1 VKFLN
6 KRNSCKI
13 ASLFSVAIAG
23 AILSSPVVAHATII
37 DWSNQTL
44 GQIDAYNTATGTN
57 SVVDANANTPDSLIF
72 ANNGNSIIYTSN
84 PNSGS
89 NLYLYNIQNKTNT
102 ILASGTS
109 LGNSTSLRDLSL
121 TPSGNSVLVSS
132 TSTGQVYKVNLTTQA
147 VTLLTSGTKPQG
159 IVFTPSGNLFLNLG
173 SGIEQINYPAGTV
186 ANTNTNY
193 GALDGLTYDPTTGY
207 LYATTGVNG
216 TNPSNTIIQINPTTL
231 AENLITIS
239 GSNVPT
245 SLHLDGIEATSNGN
259 LIIANYDSS
268 LLEYFTATNTA
279 TSLSS
284 TPGIDDVAPLVGGG
298 SANPSATPEPGTFAL
313 FGTGILAMALF
324 SLYSRRKAES
334 C

>member
-1 VKFLN
+1 MT
-6 KRNSCKI
+6 
-13 ASLFSVAIAG
+13 SLFSIALAG
-23 AILSSPVVAHATII
+23 AILSSPVIAHATII

-44 GQIDAYNTATGTN
+44 GQIDAYNTVTQTN
-57 SVVDANANTPDSLIF
+57 TVVDANANTPDSLIF

-89 NLYLYNIQNKTNT
+89 NLYIYNIQNKTNN
-102 ILASGTS
+102 ILASGTN

-132 TSTGQVYKVNLTTQA
+132 TSNGDVYKVNLTTQA
-147 VTLLTSGTKPQG
+147 VTLLTTGTRPQG

-173 SGIEQINYPAGTV
+173 SGIEQINYPSGTV
-186 ANTNTNY
+186 ANSNSNY
-193 GALDGLTYDPTTGY
+193 GSLDGLTYDPTTGY
-207 LYATTGVNG
+207 LYATTGIKG

-231 AENLITIS
+231 AESLITIS
-239 GSNVPT
+239 GNNVP
-245 SLHLDGIEATSNGN
+245 SALHLDGIESTSNGN
-259 LIIANYDSS
+259 LIIANYDNS
-268 LLEYFTATNTA
+268 LLEYFTATNTTTTLA
-279 TSLSS
+279 A

-313 FGTGILAMALF
+313 FGTGILVMALF